1 MTRYRRQT
9 NYSARHRTDP
19 PAWNTSLVRKLA
31 AVVCGVSLVAV
42 SVVGVAASPK
52 KQFTTP
58 QPHTVIVEEPAPR
71 LLQGPIVQI
80 AQRTPL
86 IDAEELSALY
96 SQLDLA
102 LYTAQDAES
111 RAEEM
116 NAKVSELQAQIS
128 NMNVQLFNVTNDL
141 IAAKE
146 QVALIT
152 GQLDDL
158 TERLLALE
166 AEEAPVVEPTPPA
179 DPVDPG
185 AIEVQ

>member
-1 MTRYRRQT
+1 MTRYQQQKT
-9 NYSARHRTDP
+9 YSARHRTDP
-19 PAWNTSLVRKLA
+19 PTWNTLLVRRVA

-52 KQFTTP
+52 KEFTTP
-58 QPHTVIVEEPAPR
+58 QSETVIVEEPAPR

-96 SQLDLA
+96 GRLDLA
-102 LYTAQDAES
+102 LSTAHNAEN
-111 RAEEM
+111 RAEEL

-166 AEEAPVVEPTPPA
+166 AEEAPVEESIPPTEPVPDTT
-179 DPVDPG
+179 
-185 AIEVQ
+185 IEG